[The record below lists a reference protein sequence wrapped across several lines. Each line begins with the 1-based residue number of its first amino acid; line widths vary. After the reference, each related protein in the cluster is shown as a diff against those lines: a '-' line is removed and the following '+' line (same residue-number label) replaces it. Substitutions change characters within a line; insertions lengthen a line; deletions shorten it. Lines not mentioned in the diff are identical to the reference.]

1 MVCPTVT
8 GKYSKRQR
16 SNVAAIIVRIV
27 FISSFLIYCLLL
39 NHSFQTNPNS
49 VTNCF
54 KTFSLYLQLTTLQ
67 LQMLLRRFLIFE
79 QCG

>member
-27 FISSFLIYCLLL
+27 FIGSFLIYCLLL

-49 VTNCF
+49 ITNCF
-54 KTFSLYLQLTTLQ
+54 KTFSLYYNLQLTTTNAPV
-67 LQMLLRRFLIFE
+67 RRFLIFE